1 MNSTYKIGFFT
12 AISLV
17 IANMIG
23 TGVFT
28 SLGFQ
33 LFDIYSV
40 FSILM
45 LWLLGGVISFCGA
58 LVYCELGVAI
68 PRSGGEY
75 AYLSKLIHPSVG
87 FLSGWVSST
96 VGFAA
101 PVALASM
108 ALGSYVHTILP
119 SVNVT
124 VCALSVVAVIT
135 VIHATNLK
143 TGSNFQKVLT
153 FLKVF
158 VILGFIIAGFCY
170 TPEHQITVEPQPD
183 SKREIFSSAFW
194 VSLIYV
200 SYAYSGWNAASY
212 LAGDMENPKKNL
224 PRALLIGTG
233 IVTVIY
239 VILNYIFLYSTPAN
253 ELVGVLEI
261 GHVSAMH
268 IFGEYMGKFM
278 SLIIAFLLLS
288 SISAMI
294 MAGPRI
300 IKSMGED
307 LSILRFLSKTNKNN
321 VPYVAV
327 IAQSGITVILIISA
341 KFEQVLT
348 FVGFSLSIFTFL
360 TVFSVFILRA
370 KKMSSPAYKTWG
382 YPVTPLIFLALNGY
396 ILFKVFQDKPTESLL
411 GLLNVAVGGII
422 YVAGKLVLE
431 KKQSKPCQEVQN

>member
-1 MNSTYKIGFFT
+1 MNSTYKIGFYT

-33 LFDIYSV
+33 LFEIHSV
-40 FSILM
+40 FSILV

-58 LVYCELGVAI
+58 LVYGELGVAI

-75 AYLSKLIHPSVG
+75 AYLSKLMHPAVG

-108 ALGSYVHTILP
+108 ALGTYVHKIIPEINITA
-119 SVNVT
+119 
-124 VCALSVVAVIT
+124 CALTVVALITLIHAMDLKAGSSFQRVLTVLKVVVIICFILAGLIHTPDHPIT
-135 VIHATNLK
+135 VL
-143 TGSNFQKVLT
+143 
-153 FLKVF
+153 
-158 VILGFIIAGFCY
+158 
-170 TPEHQITVEPQPD
+170 PQPNTMD
-183 SKREIFSSAFW
+183 EFMSAGFW
-194 VSLIYV
+194 VSLMYV

-212 LAGDMENPKKNL
+212 LAGDMQNPQKNL
-224 PRALLIGTG
+224 PKALLLGTL
-233 IVTVIY
+233 IVTIIY
-239 VILNYIFLYSTPAN
+239 VLLNFVFLYSAPMS

-261 GHVSAMH
+261 GHVSAAH
-268 IFGEYMGKFM
+268 IFGDFMGKMM

-307 LSILRFLSKTNKNN
+307 LPMLNVLAKTNIRN
-321 VPYVAV
+321 VPYMAV
-327 IAQSGITVILIISA
+327 ITQSLITVLLIITA
-341 KFEQVLT
+341 QFESVLT

-360 TVFSVFILRA
+360 TVSSIFILRYR
-370 KKMSSPAYKTWG
+370 KIETPGYKTWG

-396 ILFKVFQDKPTESLL
+396 TIYKVLEMKPVESLL
-411 GLLNVAVGGII
+411 GLLNVAIGGVI
-422 YVAGKLVLE
+422 YFIGKLLSNRKQ
-431 KKQSKPCQEVQN
+431 KKYA

>member
-1 MNSTYKIGFFT
+1 MNKTYKIGFYT

-33 LFDIYSV
+33 LFDIHSV
-40 FSILM
+40 FSILI

-58 LVYCELGVAI
+58 LVYGELGIAI

-75 AYLSKLIHPSVG
+75 VYLSKLIHPGVG

-108 ALGSYVHTILP
+108 ALGTYINKIVPQIHISVFAIAVVIVITLIHTWHLKVGSEFQKALTLLKVLVIIGFIVAGFVHTPQHQISIAP
-119 SVNVT
+119 Q
-124 VCALSVVAVIT
+124 
-135 VIHATNLK
+135 
-143 TGSNFQKVLT
+143 TGSFDE
-153 FLKVF
+153 
-158 VILGFIIAGFCY
+158 ICSAG
-170 TPEHQITVEPQPD
+170 
-183 SKREIFSSAFW
+183 FW

-212 LAGDMENPKKNL
+212 LVGEMENPQKNL
-224 PRALLIGTG
+224 PKALLLGTLV
-233 IVTVIY
+233 VTIIY
-239 VILNYIFLYSTPAN
+239 VLLNFIFLYSAPID
-253 ELVGVLEI
+253 ELKGVLEI
-261 GHVSAMH
+261 GHVSASH
-268 IFGEYMGKFM
+268 IFGHTIGQFM
-278 SLIIAFLLLS
+278 SIMIAFLLLS

-307 LSILRFLSKTNKNN
+307 LPILSLLAKTNKNN

-327 IAQSGITVILIISA
+327 ITQSLITIVLIVTAQ
-341 KFEQVLT
+341 FEAVLT

-360 TVFSVFILRA
+360 TVSSVFILRH
-370 KKMSSPAYKTWG
+370 KKIPTQGYKTWG
-382 YPVTPLIFLALNGY
+382 YPITPIVFLLLNAFTIY
-396 ILFKVFQDKPTESLL
+396 FVFTQKPTESLL
-411 GLLNVAVGGII
+411 GLLNLAIGAII
-422 YVAGKLVLE
+422 YVIGKRLKF
-431 KKQSKPCQEVQN
+431 KKKIYVA

>member
-1 MNSTYKIGFFT
+1 MNSNTYKIGFYT

-33 LFDIYSV
+33 LFDLHSV
-40 FSILM
+40 FTIM
-45 LWLLGGVISFCGA
+45 VLWLLGGIISFCGA
-58 LVYCELGVAI
+58 LVYGELGVAI

-75 AYLSKLIHPSVG
+75 AYLTKLMHPSVG

-108 ALGSYVHTILP
+108 ALGTYVNKIIP
-119 SVNVT
+119 EINIT
-124 VCALSVVAVIT
+124 VCALSIVAIIT
-135 VIHATNLK
+135 LIHATNLK
-143 TGSNFQKVLT
+143 TGSQFQKVLT
-153 FLKVF
+153 LLKLL
-158 VILGFIIAGFCY
+158 VIVCFIVAGFMY
-170 TPEHQITVEPQPD
+170 TPQHTITVAPQ
-183 SKREIFSSAFW
+183 SFSWNEIMSSGFW

-212 LAGDMENPKKNL
+212 IAGDMQDPKRNL
-224 PRALLIGTG
+224 PKALLIGTL

-239 VILNYIFLYSTPAN
+239 VLLNYIFLYSAPMS
-253 ELVGVLEI
+253 ELTGVLEI
-261 GHVSAMH
+261 GHVSASH
-268 IFGEYMGKFM
+268 IFGEVVGRSM
-278 SLIIAFLLLS
+278 SIVIAFLLLS

-300 IKSMGED
+300 IKTMGED
-307 LSILRFLSKTNKNN
+307 LSLLGFLSKTNKHD

-327 IAQSGITVILIISA
+327 ITQSLITVLLIVTA
-341 KFEQVLT
+341 QFEAVLT

-360 TVFSVFILRA
+360 TVSSIFILRY
-370 KKMSSPAYKTWG
+370 KKLETTGYKTWG
-382 YPVTPLIFLALNGY
+382 YPVTPIIFLALNGFTLY
-396 ILFKVFQDKPTESLL
+396 FVFVQKPTESLL
-411 GLLNVAVGGII
+411 GLLNVAIGGIVYI
-422 YVAGKLVLE
+422 IGKQLSD
-431 KKQSKPCQEVQN
+431 KKQKEVC

>member
-1 MNSTYKIGFFT
+1 MNSTYKIGFYT

-33 LFDIYSV
+33 LFDIHSV
-40 FSILM
+40 FTILV

-58 LVYCELGVAI
+58 LVYGELGVAI

-75 AYLSKLIHPSVG
+75 VYLSKLMHPSIG

-108 ALGSYVHTILP
+108 ALGTYVHKIIP
-119 SVNVT
+119 QINIT
-124 VCALSVVAVIT
+124 VCALTVVAVIT
-135 VIHATNLK
+135 FIHSTNLK
-143 TGSNFQKVLT
+143 VGSGFQKILT
-153 FLKVF
+153 LLKVV
-158 VILGFIIAGFCY
+158 VIVGFILAGLIHTPSHEIA
-170 TPEHQITVEPQPD
+170 IAPQPN
-183 SKREIFSSAFW
+183 SMNEIFSAGFW

-212 LAGDMENPKKNL
+212 LAGDMENPQKNL
-224 PRALLIGTG
+224 PKALLLGTF

-239 VILNYIFLYSTPAN
+239 VLLNFVFLYSAPMS
-253 ELVGVLEI
+253 ELTGVLEI
-261 GHVSAMH
+261 GHVSAAH
-268 IFGEYMGKFM
+268 IFGVTIGKLM
-278 SLIIAFLLLS
+278 SIIIAFLLLS

-307 LSILRFLSKTNKNN
+307 LPMLSVLARTNKNN
-321 VPYVAV
+321 VPYAAV
-327 IAQSGITVILIISA
+327 ITQSCITVLLIISA
-341 KFEQVLT
+341 QFESVLT

-360 TVFSVFILRA
+360 TVSSIFILRA
-370 KKMSSPAYKTWG
+370 KKIPNTGYKTWG
-382 YPVTPLIFLALNGY
+382 YPVTP
-396 ILFKVFQDKPTESLL
+396 ILFLLLNAFTIYFVFKQKPTESLL
-411 GLLNVAVGGII
+411 GLLNVAIGGLI
-422 YVAGKLVLE
+422 YFIGKQVS
-431 KKQSKPCQEVQN
+431 KQKQQELC

>member
-1 MNSTYKIGFFT
+1 MNSTYKIGFYT

-33 LFDIYSV
+33 LFDIHSI
-40 FSILM
+40 FSILV
-45 LWLLGGVISFCGA
+45 LWLLGGIISFCGA
-58 LVYCELGVAI
+58 LVYGELGVAI

-75 AYLSKLIHPSVG
+75 VYLSKLMHPSVG
-87 FLSGWVSST
+87 FMSGWVSST

-108 ALGSYVHTILP
+108 ALGTYVNKIFPEINITA
-119 SVNVT
+119 
-124 VCALSVVAVIT
+124 CALSVVAVIT
-135 VIHATNLK
+135 LVHALHLK
-143 TGSNFQKVLT
+143 FGSGVQKTLT
-153 FLKVF
+153 VLKVA
-158 VILGFIIAGFCY
+158 VIICFISAGLFHTPSHEVSIA
-170 TPEHQITVEPQPD
+170 PQ
-183 SKREIFSSAFW
+183 SNSMNEIFSAGFW
-194 VSLIYV
+194 VSLVYV

-212 LAGDMENPKKNL
+212 LAGDMQNPQKNL
-224 PRALLIGTG
+224 PKALLLGTF

-239 VILNYIFLYSTPAN
+239 VLLNFVFLYSAPMN
-253 ELVGVLEI
+253 ELTGVLEI
-261 GHVSAMH
+261 GHVSAAH
-268 IFGEYMGKFM
+268 IFGEYFGKMM

-307 LSILRFLSKTNKNN
+307 LPMLHWLAKTNKHN

-327 IAQSGITVILIISA
+327 ITQSVITVLLIVTA
-341 KFEQVLT
+341 QFEAVLT

-360 TVFSVFILRA
+360 TVISVFFLR
-370 KKMSSPAYKTWG
+370 KRKMENTAYKTWG
-382 YPVTPLIFLALNGY
+382 YPVTPILFLLLNGFTIY
-396 ILFKVFQDKPTESLL
+396 FVFTQKPTESLL
-411 GLLNVAVGGII
+411 GLLNVAIGGSVYFI
-422 YVAGKLVLE
+422 GKSLSE
-431 KKQSKPCQEVQN
+431 KKQKSYVETN

>member
-1 MNSTYKIGFFT
+1 MSQTYKIGFYT

-33 LFDIYSV
+33 LFDIHSV
-40 FSILM
+40 FSILV
-45 LWLLGGVISFCGA
+45 LWLLGGIISFCGA

-75 AYLSKLIHPSVG
+75 AYLTKLIHPSVG

-108 ALGSYVHTILP
+108 ALGSYVHKIFP
-119 SVNVT
+119 AVNVT
-124 VCALSVVAVIT
+124 VCALCVVGFIT

-143 TGSNFQKVLT
+143 AGSSFQKVLT

-170 TPEHQITVEPQPD
+170 TPQHEITILPQPT
-183 SKREIFSSAFW
+183 STAEILSPAFW

-212 LAGDMENPKKNL
+212 LAGDMQNPQKNL
-224 PRALLIGTG
+224 PKALLIGTL

-239 VILNYIFLYSTPAN
+239 VTLNYIFLYSTPAN
-253 ELVGVLEI
+253 ELKGVLEI

-268 IFGEYMGKFM
+268 IFGTVVGQFM
-278 SLIIAFLLLS
+278 SLIIAFLLIS

-307 LSILRFLSKTNKNN
+307 LEILGFLSKTNKNN
-321 VPYVAV
+321 VPYMAV
-327 IAQSGITVILIISA
+327 IVQSAITVLLILSA

-370 KKMSSPAYKTWG
+370 KKLSSPAYKTWG
-382 YPVTPLIFLALNGY
+382 YPVTPLIFLALNAF
-396 ILFKVFQDKPTESLL
+396 ILYTVFREKPVESLL
-411 GLLNVAVGGII
+411 GLLNVAFGGLI
-422 YVAGKLVLE
+422 YLAGKLIIHQKE
-431 KKQSKPCQEVQN
+431 KHKCQEV

>member
-1 MNSTYKIGFFT
+1 MHATYKIGFYT

-33 LFDIYSV
+33 LFDIHST
-40 FSILM
+40 FSILV
-45 LWLLGGVISFCGA
+45 LWLLGGIISFCGA

-75 AYLSKLIHPSVG
+75 AYLTKLIHPSVG

-108 ALGSYVHTILP
+108 ALGSYVNKIFP
-119 SVNVT
+119 QVNVT
-124 VCALSVVAVIT
+124 MCALCVVGVIT

-143 TGSNFQKVLT
+143 AGSSFQKVLT
-153 FLKVF
+153 FMKVF

-170 TPEHQITVEPQPD
+170 TPGHTITILPQPT
-183 SKREIFSSAFW
+183 SGAEILSPAFW

-212 LAGDMENPKKNL
+212 LAGDMQNPQKNL
-224 PRALLIGTG
+224 PRALLIGTL

-239 VILNYIFLYSTPAN
+239 VALNYIFLYSTPAN

-268 IFGEYMGKFM
+268 IFGAVIGQFM
-278 SLIIAFLLLS
+278 SIIIAFLLVS

-307 LSILRFLSKTNKNN
+307 LEILNVLSRTNKNN

-327 IAQSGITVILIISA
+327 IVQSAITVILILSA
-341 KFEQVLT
+341 RFEQVLT

-370 KKMSSPAYKTWG
+370 RKLNSPAYKTWG
-382 YPVTPLIFLALNGY
+382 YPVTPLIFLALNAF
-396 ILFKVFQDKPTESLL
+396 ILYTVFREKPTESLL
-411 GLLNVAVGGII
+411 GLLNVGFGGLI
-422 YVAGKLVLE
+422 YLSGKLIIHKKE
-431 KKQSKPCQEVQN
+431 KQKCQEV